1 MQPHRGKMNPLSR
14 LLLIIAAAFVALT
27 FGANTINA
35 QDRDPK
41 CPDLDPVCV
50 APDHY
55 KVVYEDDDVRVLHFK
70 DKQGDAIP
78 LHKHAHPYQVYS
90 ITASQ
95 RQFFM
100 PDCNKKDGSVK
111 QLAANHL
118 LPLSMPVMHCE
129 TNVGSTDAFLVVVEY
144 KKDPSTPQPPTAPTQ
159 VRRPVKSSRPT
170 RR

>member
-1 MQPHRGKMNPLSR
+1 MNPLSR
-14 LLLIIAAAFVALT
+14 LLLIIAAVFVALT

-35 QDRDPK
+35 QDREPK

-55 KVVYEDDDVRVLHFK
+55 KVVYEDEDVRVLRFQ
-70 DKQGDAIP
+70 DTPGYAVP
-78 LHKHAHPYQVYS
+78 LHKHAHPYQVYN

-95 RQFFM
+95 RQFFK
-100 PDCNKKDGSVK
+100 PNCSTKDGPVK

-118 LPLSMPVMHCE
+118 LPLSMPVTHCE
-129 TNVGSTDAFLVVVEY
+129 TNVGTTNASLLVVEY
-144 KKDPSTPQPPTAPTQ
+144 KKDPSLPPPPPTTPAQ
-159 VRRPVKSSRPT
+159 MRRPVKSSRPS